1 MPTGLNSAP
10 SASAWLG
17 WRSASSAA
25 RSGCDSTAHTAHT
38 PATTAS
44 VPCQPSHSDSPGTS
58 APASMPP
65 AGTPVCLIE
74 NTSAMRCA
82 GVVSAS
88 RCELAGVIGP

>member
-1 MPTGLNSAP
+1 MPIGLNSAC
-10 SASAWLG
+10 SASGWAG

-25 RSGCDSTAHTAHT
+25 RSGCASAAHSAHT
-38 PATTAS
+38 PATASS

-74 NTSAMRCA
+74 NTSDMRCA
-82 GVVSAS
+82 GVVSAN